1 MKTTTYM
8 RPASGGLATRGQNL
22 RSQLGFWLTVLL
34 LVIASII
41 ILAPIVWTFSTSLR
55 QPADSFSVPPKWIP
69 IPADFSNYVAVFQTV
84 PGGQYVLNSAIITF
98 STVVGQLITASLA
111 GYAFARFEFP
121 GKNILFWLILATL
134 MIPGQATII
143 PVFVLISK
151 LGLNDTPM
159 SLILPAWPTAFGTF
173 LLRQYFMQLSKEYEE
188 AALVDGA
195 NQWRIFRS
203 VYLPLVAPGLA
214 ILAILTFNGTWN
226 EFFRPLIFLTSPEK
240 FTLPLGLVS
249 LAGYMGTGSISI
261 VLAGV
266 VLSLIPVLAIFLAG
280 QRYLIE
286 GITMGGVK
294 G

>member
-1 MKTTTYM
+1 MKTTPYV
-8 RPASGGLATRGQNL
+8 RPASTGVPHWERDIRN
-22 RSQLGFWLTVLL
+22 QLGFWLTVLL
-34 LVIASII
+34 LLIASVI

-55 QPADSFSVPPKWIP
+55 QPSDSFSVPPKWIP
-69 IPADFSNYVAVFQTV
+69 IPADWSNYRAVFETV
-84 PGGQYVLNSAIITF
+84 PGGLYVLNSVIITVG
-98 STVVGQLITASLA
+98 TVVGQLLTASLA
-111 GYAFARFEFP
+111 AYAFARFEFP
-121 GKNILFWLILATL
+121 GKNVLFWLILATL
-134 MIPGQATII
+134 MIPSQATII

-188 AALVDGA
+188 AALMDGA
-195 NQWRIFRS
+195 SQWRIFWS

-214 ILAILTFNGTWN
+214 ILAILSFNGTWN
-226 EFFRPLIFLTSPEK
+226 EFFRPLIFLTSPEN